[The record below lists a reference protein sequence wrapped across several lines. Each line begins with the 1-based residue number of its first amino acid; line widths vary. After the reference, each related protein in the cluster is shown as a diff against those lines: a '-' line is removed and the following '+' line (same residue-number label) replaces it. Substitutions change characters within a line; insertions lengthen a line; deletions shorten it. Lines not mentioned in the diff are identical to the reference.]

1 MGHIRRNR
9 ADDGGGLWTCRRS
22 EATGRGGGRL
32 KDSRDRTGLVHA
44 AHNKHPE
51 CVRLLLEEE
60 RGQKSKHS
68 QAALIL
74 AAQNGKDE
82 TMQLLMNH
90 ESSVSGWT
98 RLIYSAISAMSMR
111 LGAISTRRGAKMLAG
126 GSSHV
131 GET

>member
-1 MGHIRRNR
+1 MAAVCGHVDVVKLL
-9 ADDGGGLWTCRRS
+9 AEEEGG
-22 EATGRGGGRL
+22 L

-90 ESSVSGWT
+90 ENDVSGWT
-98 RLIYSAISAMSMR
+98 MLIYSAISAMSMR
-111 LGAISTRRGAKMLAG
+111 SGAISTRRGAKMLAG

>member
-1 MGHIRRNR
+1 MMAAAHEHINVIELLVKHE
-9 ADDGGGLWTCRRS
+9 GG
-22 EATGRGGGRL
+22 L
-32 KDSRDRTGLVHA
+32 KDSRGCTGLVHA
-44 AHNKHPE
+44 AHNNHPE
-51 CVRLLLEEE
+51 CVRLLREEE

-68 QAALIL
+68 QTALIL

-90 ESSVSGWT
+90 ESGVSGWA

-111 LGAISTRRGAKMLAG
+111 SGITSTGRDTNTIAG

-131 GET
+131 GGT

>member
-1 MGHIRRNR
+1 MMAAAHEHIQ
-9 ADDGGGLWTCRRS
+9 AVELLVEYEGG
-22 EATGRGGGRL
+22 L
-32 KDSRDRTGLVHA
+32 KDSRGCTGLVHA

-51 CVRLLLEEE
+51 CVRLLHEEE
-60 RGQKSKHS
+60 RGQKSEHC
-68 QAALIL
+68 QTAFIL

-82 TMQLLMNH
+82 PMQLLMRY
-90 ESSVSGWT
+90 ESGVSGWT

>member
-1 MGHIRRNR
+1 MMAAAHEHINVVELLVEHEGGMQD
-9 ADDGGGLWTCRRS
+9 ADG
-22 EATGRGGGRL
+22 
-32 KDSRDRTGLVHA
+32 RTGLVHA

-51 CVRLLLEEE
+51 RVRLLREEE
-60 RGQKSKHS
+60 RGQKSEHC
-68 QAALIL
+68 QTAFIL

-90 ESSVSGWT
+90 ENDVSGWT
-98 RLIYSAISAMSMR
+98 MLIYSAISAMSMR

>member
-1 MGHIRRNR
+1 MAAVCGHVDVVKLL
-9 ADDGGGLWTCRRS
+9 AEEEGG
-22 EATGRGGGRL
+22 L

-90 ESSVSGWT
+90 ESGVSGWT

-111 LGAISTRRGAKMLAG
+111 SGITSTGRDTNTIAG

-131 GET
+131 GGT